1 MRLPV
6 SYADT
11 FHVLMDNKLITKN
24 LCNKMEKIVKFRN
37 IIVHQYE
44 KIDPAIVISILHK
57 NLADFKSFKKEIL
70 KAI

>member
-1 MRLPV
+1 M

-11 FHVLMDNKLITKN
+11 FHVLMENKLITKN

-57 NLADFKSFKKEIL
+57 NLADFEKYKKEII
-70 KAI
+70 KAL